1 MPGLDLAWARAPD
14 VGLPRPDLC
23 LLLDVSM
30 DEAMRRAEGGG
41 GGGGSAGSGGSA
53 GDPADAGSSNTITSS
68 ADNSTKTTVSQ
79 ESAPAHERYET
90 AAMQARVR
98 ELFTELRSGN
108 TDAKKHVDETDDIV
122 VVDASASLDEV
133 EKDILE
139 RVLRRFEDVDA
150 SGDDGGAPLRRV
162 RAW

>member
-1 MPGLDLAWARAPD
+1 MLEI
-14 VGLPRPDLC
+14 
-23 LLLDVSM
+23 LL
-30 DEAMRRAEGGG
+30 
-41 GGGGSAGSGGSA
+41 
-53 GDPADAGSSNTITSS
+53 DAGSSNTITSS

-133 EKDILE
+133 EKGYIGEGFCED
-139 RVLRRFEDVDA
+139 LRMSMPAEMMAELHCVGFEL
-150 SGDDGGAPLRRV
+150 GKI
-162 RAW
+162 